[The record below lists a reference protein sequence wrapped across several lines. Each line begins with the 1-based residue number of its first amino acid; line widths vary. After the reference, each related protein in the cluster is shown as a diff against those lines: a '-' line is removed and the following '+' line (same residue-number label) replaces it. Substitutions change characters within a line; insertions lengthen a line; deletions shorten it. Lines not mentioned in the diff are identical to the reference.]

1 MNRPR
6 PSVLPAAG
14 TARAAAV
21 AATVAGSVV
30 LTGALAA
37 TAAFADRLP
46 GGLGPCIPG
55 TPPCPTP
62 FPDVNNKDVV
72 GRDNNIN
79 VFVGGDFLVREAA
92 AEAEGKVVVL
102 GNFDQN
108 KRTGVSQVY
117 NVGVAGVGSR
127 VPPDND
133 TDFLTAGGNVTV
145 ATGQRLLAEEGSTHG
160 VVRYGGTLTGTVSPK
175 SVADPKA
182 ADPYR
187 SLRDKLSA
195 ASRCY
200 AYVKGSPRTA
210 TGTAVNRDYETLFT
224 GDSTS
229 ALQVF
234 NVDFDLESKT
244 NGSQGLRF
252 TGIPENATVLV
263 NVFGADRVIDTY
275 INGFQ
280 DGLRERLLWNFP
292 DANGVLFEGSGQFE
306 GSVLI
311 ADQSSTATVTMPGMN
326 GRFYTSGSL
335 THASQIDG
343 GGGQE
348 IHAYPFDGDLPACEE
363 GGTTNG
369 GTTNGGTT
377 DGGTTDGG
385 TTDGGATNG
394 GSTDGG
400 TTNGGTTDGGTT
412 DGGTTDGGT
421 TNGGTTDGGTTD
433 GGTTDGGTTDGG
445 TTDGGASDGGVTNGG
460 TTNGGATD
468 GGTTDGGTT
477 NGGTTDGGTTDGG
490 ATNGGTTNGGTTDGG
505 ATDGGS
511 SDGGSS
517 DGGSTNGGS
526 TNGGATNGGTTT
538 GGATTGGSTS
548 GGATTGGQTTGGQT
562 TGGHTSGGQ
571 TTGGHTSGGHSTG
584 GHSGSTT
591 GGGELPDTGAGSST
605 GRIVMSATA
614 LGLATAGGV
623 LVAVTRRRRRT
634 Y

>member
-369 GTTNGGTT
+369 GRRMVGRRM
-377 DGGTTDGG
+377 
-385 TTDGGATNG
+385 GAPRMVAPRMVG
-394 GSTDGG
+394 RPMVGPLMVGRPMVG
-400 TTNGGTTDGGTT
+400 
-412 DGGTTDGGT
+412 
-421 TNGGTTDGGTTD
+421 
-433 GGTTDGGTTDGG
+433 
-445 TTDGGASDGGVTNGG
+445 
-460 TTNGGATD
+460 
-468 GGTTDGGTT
+468 
-477 NGGTTDGGTTDGG
+477 
-490 ATNGGTTNGGTTDGG
+490 
-505 ATDGGS
+505 
-511 SDGGSS
+511 
-517 DGGSTNGGS
+517 
-526 TNGGATNGGTTT
+526 
-538 GGATTGGSTS
+538 
-548 GGATTGGQTTGGQT
+548 
-562 TGGHTSGGQ
+562 
-571 TTGGHTSGGHSTG
+571 
-584 GHSGSTT
+584 
-591 GGGELPDTGAGSST
+591 PRTGARRT
-605 GRIVMSATA
+605 GARR
-614 LGLATAGGV
+614 TAGPRTAGRRMGDDGRRDHQWWDHGRRHDRRRHDRRGHD
-623 LVAVTRRRRRT
+623 RRRRDRRRHDRRWGVRRGRDQRRDEQRRDDERWRDRRRDHGWWDHQWRHDRRRHDRRGHHQRRHHQRRHHRRRRDGRRFVRRWFVRRRVHERRVHERRRHKRRDHDRWVHLRRGDHGRSDHGRPDHRWSHLRRPLHGRPDHRRSHLRRPFHRRPLRFHHRRW
-634 Y
+634 